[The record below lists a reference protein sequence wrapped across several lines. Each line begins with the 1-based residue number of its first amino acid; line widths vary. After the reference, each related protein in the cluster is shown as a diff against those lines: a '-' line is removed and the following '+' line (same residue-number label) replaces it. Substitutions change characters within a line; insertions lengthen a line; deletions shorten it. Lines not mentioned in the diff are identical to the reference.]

1 MSNQNHINSAFD
13 EDLKNLNRKIS
24 KLGALAETQLSDS
37 MTALKEKNIHKFPK
51 IIDRDLK
58 LDDLTQD
65 ITDSVFEALA
75 LWSPIATDL
84 RSLLVADKVG
94 SILER
99 IGDYS
104 KNIARR
110 SQIILNDDK
119 YISMP
124 VNIIGLGQHVQ
135 TLLHKSLDAYM
146 ESNIDS
152 AMQIWESDLDTDR
165 LYINIFKELVQL
177 IADEPDNAQIN
188 THLLFISKNLERVG
202 DYTTSIAKQTYFMV
216 NGKPLN
222 KERPKAHITI

>member
-1 MSNQNHINSAFD
+1 MSNLNHINSAFD
-13 EDLKNLNRKIS
+13 DDLKNLNRKIS

-99 IGDYS
+99 IG
-104 KNIARR
+104 
-110 SQIILNDDK
+110 
-119 YISMP
+119 
-124 VNIIGLGQHVQ
+124 
-135 TLLHKSLDAYM
+135 
-146 ESNIDS
+146 
-152 AMQIWESDLDTDR
+152 
-165 LYINIFKELVQL
+165 
-177 IADEPDNAQIN
+177 
-188 THLLFISKNLERVG
+188 
-202 DYTTSIAKQTYFMV
+202 AK
-216 NGKPLN
+216 L
-222 KERPKAHITI
+222 

>member
-75 LWSPIATDL
+75 LWSPIASDL

-135 TLLHKSLDAYM
+135 TLLHKSLDA
-146 ESNIDS
+146 
-152 AMQIWESDLDTDR
+152 
-165 LYINIFKELVQL
+165 
-177 IADEPDNAQIN
+177 
-188 THLLFISKNLERVG
+188 
-202 DYTTSIAKQTYFMV
+202 
-216 NGKPLN
+216 
-222 KERPKAHITI
+222 